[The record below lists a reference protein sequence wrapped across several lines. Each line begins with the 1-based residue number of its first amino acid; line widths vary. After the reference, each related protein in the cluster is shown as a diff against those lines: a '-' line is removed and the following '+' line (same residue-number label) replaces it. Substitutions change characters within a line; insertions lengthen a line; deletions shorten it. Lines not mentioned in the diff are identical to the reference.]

1 MGTAQ
6 DFDLGGGFHYTGSYP
21 MVFQHSGVCELS
33 SLNMAPNAPSLAR
46 WINPDGASDPRERPS
61 EFGLK
66 GSA

>member
-21 MVFQHSGVCELS
+21 MVFQHSGVCELF
-33 SLNMAPNAPSLAR
+33 SLNMAPMALMAR
-46 WINPDGASDPRERPS
+46 PTRERPS